1 MPLLVFI
8 PPFYFQMKVEDAE
21 TSSIKNGK
29 KVVGR
34 MEERIRELVGQV
46 DDEARRMAEAVKNLK
61 KTERGVK
68 ECNYRAGEDGKNSE
82 RIKVRGRLCLV
93 IEQARLSLSG

>member
-1 MPLLVFI
+1 
-8 PPFYFQMKVEDAE
+8 MKIEDTE
-21 TSSIKNGK
+21 TTSIKNGK

-34 MEERIRELVGQV
+34 LEERIRELVAQV
-46 DDEARRMAEAVKNLK
+46 DNETRRMAENLK
-61 KTERGVK
+61 RTERGVK

-93 IEQARLSLSG
+93 IEQARLSFSG

>member
-1 MPLLVFI
+1 
-8 PPFYFQMKVEDAE
+8 MKIEDME
-21 TSSIKNGK
+21 TTFIKNGK

-34 MEERIRELVGQV
+34 LEERIRELVALM
-46 DDEARRMAEAVKNLK
+46 DDETRRMSEAVKNLK
-61 KTERGVK
+61 RTERGMK

-82 RIKVRGRLCLV
+82 RIKVRGRLV